1 MEVLFVTPTDIK
13 RYTALNGNVDND
25 KFLQFVKIAQDIHI
39 QQYLGTRL
47 FDKIKTDIVDNTLE
61 EPYTSLLNNYI
72 KPMVVHWALVEFLP
86 FSAVTIS
93 NKGVYKPTSENA
105 EIVSKV
111 EVDALQDKQRDL
123 AQYYTRRFIDFMCFN
138 SNIFPEY
145 LNNSNS
151 DIYPEKDS
159 SYTNWVL

>member
-13 RYTALNGNVDND
+13 RYTALNGNVDQD

-47 FDKIKTDIVDNTLE
+47 FDKFKTDIVSNDLA
-61 EPYTSLLNNYI
+61 EPYLSLLNDYI

-86 FSAVTIS
+86 FSAVVIG

-105 EIVSKV
+105 EVVSKV

-138 SNIFPEY
+138 SNNFPEY
-145 LNNSNS
+145 LNNSNE
-151 DIYPEKDS
+151 DIYPQKDS